1 MKTRAWNLLARSAV
15 LTLALAAGCL
25 FEPREPA
32 PGGGP
37 VCYEKIPQEFETNV
51 FANLDGAF
59 RCRQS
64 QTYLEQFDDDFEYV
78 PPPSVLAQNPGA
90 SGWGI
95 DKETQ
100 FADLLFTST
109 TDTIF
114 ADVYDQVVP
123 PQQGDLEVLFEGEYS
138 ITVVNTDG
146 SEQEYAGTALIT
158 MRQERAI
165 WLIARWEELE
175 SDRPLGLL
183 KTALVP

>member
-1 MKTRAWNLLARSAV
+1 MKSRAWNLLPRVAV

-25 FEPREPA
+25 FDPRDPE

-51 FANLDGAF
+51 FANLDGAL

-64 QTYLEQFDDDFEYV
+64 QTYLEQFAEDFEYV
-78 PPPSVLAQNPGA
+78 PPPSVLAANPSA
-90 SGWGI
+90 SGWGL

-114 ADVYDQVVP
+114 SDVYDQVRP
-123 PQQGDLEVLFEGEYS
+123 PQGSTEVLFEGEYS
-138 ITVVNTDG
+138 ITVVSSDG
-146 SEQEYAGTALIT
+146 SQEEYSGTSLIT

-165 WLIARWEELE
+165 WLISRWEELE